1 MITVKQGDALN
12 AFYAIRP
19 LMRQRMPK
27 QKALELYNLR
37 LILQKQFDFQVEQ
50 EQNIIQELEK
60 ATLELGS
67 TVSEKPISE
76 EMMSPEE
83 GSSEA
88 APAPKEPKR
97 V

>member
-1 MITVKQGDALN
+1 MPDILTYKCPFCGGGVEFDAS
-12 AFYAIRP
+12 A
-19 LMRQRMPK
+19 
-27 QKALELYNLR
+27 QKM
-37 LILQKQFDFQVEQ
+37 QCPFCDSVFDMET
-50 EQNIIQELEK
+50 IQELEK

-88 APAPKEPKR
+88 APAPREPKR